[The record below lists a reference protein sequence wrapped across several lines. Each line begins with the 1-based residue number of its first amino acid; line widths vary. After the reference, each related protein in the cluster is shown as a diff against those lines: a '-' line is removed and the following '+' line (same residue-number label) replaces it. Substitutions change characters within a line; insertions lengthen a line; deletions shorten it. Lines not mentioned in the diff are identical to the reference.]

1 MGNSITLIHVDVPM
15 VEPFRISSGNVSSKE
30 SIVIRIERD
39 GIEAWGEASPMS
51 GGFYS
56 AETPESCFR
65 FLAEQAV
72 PLLIADGRF
81 DPAHI
86 VEWKEKHPGD
96 PFSWTGLDGALW
108 DYAVQ
113 SAGTSFSERLG
124 ANPGPVR
131 SGLAVGIYPSIDKLL
146 AACERHLRDGYHRL
160 KIKIE
165 PGWDIEP
172 LRAVRET
179 FGEIP
184 LMVDANAAYREEH
197 FEHLAQL
204 DAFNLMMIEQP
215 LAADDLIGHQR
226 LQAQIQTAIC
236 IDESA
241 KNLSAVQR
249 AIELEA
255 CKIVNLKIQRIGS
268 LSETVAIHDLC
279 QRHGVPNWMGTMP
292 ELGIAGLHA
301 VYAAGL
307 PNCTYP
313 TDVEA
318 SSRWFVEDIVDPPIQ
333 VTDGDIELPTQH
345 RQRPHVNPDTLNRYT
360 VHEQTFVLR

>member
-1 MGNSITLIHVDVPM
+1 MGNSITLLHVDVPM

-56 AETPESCFR
+56 TETPESCLQ
-65 FLAEQAV
+65 FLAEHAV
-72 PLLIADGRF
+72 PSLIDDGRF

-86 VEWKEKHPGD
+86 AEWKEKHPGD

-113 SAGTSFSERLG
+113 CEGTSFSERLG
-124 ANPGPVR
+124 ATPGPVR
-131 SGLAVGIYPSIDKLL
+131 SGLAVGIYESIDKLL
-146 AACERHLRDGYHRL
+146 EACQRYMRDGYQRL

-165 PGWDIEP
+165 PGWDVEP
-172 LRAVRET
+172 LRAVREA
-179 FGEIP
+179 FGDIP

-197 FEHLAQL
+197 FEHLRQL
-204 DAFNLMMIEQP
+204 DAFDLMMIEQP
-215 LAADDLIGHQR
+215 LAVDDLTGHQR

-241 KNLSAVQR
+241 KNLAAVKR

-268 LSETVAIHDLC
+268 LSETVAIHNLC
-279 QRHGVPNWMGTMP
+279 QRSGVPNWMGTMP

-318 SSRWFVEDIVDPPIQ
+318 SSRWFIEDIVDPPIQ
-333 VTDGDIELPTQH
+333 VTNGNIELPAQH
-345 RQRPHVNPDTLNRYT
+345 LQRPHVNRDSLARFT
-360 VHEQTFVLR
+360 VCEKTFNL